1 MGIAIVTGASRG
13 IGRACAL
20 ELGRAGYEVW
30 ANYRS
35 SSADAESL
43 KAEIEAAGGACR
55 LLQFDVGDTEAVAA
69 ALGDLSDSPPEVLVN
84 NAGITRDGL
93 FLTMQPEDWF
103 SVIQTNLGAFFNVTQ
118 PVLKA
123 MSRAKRGRIVT
134 LASVSGQGGNKGQ
147 SNYAA
152 SKAGLIA
159 ATKSIAKEYGRWNI
173 LANAVSPGFIAT
185 DMTAEL
191 PEKDLAKAIPLRRFG
206 GPEEVAKV
214 VRFLASEDAS
224 YVTGAVINVNG
235 GLYM

>member
-20 ELGRAGYEVW
+20 ELARAGYEVW

-35 SSADAESL
+35 SDAEAESL
-43 KAEIEAAGGACR
+43 AQEIAALGATCK
-55 LLQFDVGDTEAVAA
+55 LLKFDVGDTAAVNE
-69 ALGDLSDSPPEVLVN
+69 ALGDLTETPPEVLVN

-93 FLTMQPEDWF
+93 FLTMPPEDWF
-103 SVIQTNLGAFFNVTQ
+103 AVIQTNLGAFYNVTQ

-152 SKAGLIA
+152 SKAGLVA

-173 LANAVSPGFIAT
+173 LANVVSPGFIAT
-185 DMTAEL
+185 DMTSEL
-191 PEKDLAKAIPLRRFG
+191 PEKELAKAIPLRRFG